1 MESDDKFLHSYG
13 KDPSPGYARRLRETL
28 REIEEPA
35 RRPLWRPLVAAAAGL
50 AVLVALFAFPAVRAG
65 AQAMLDMFRVRN
77 FVAVSFDPARLEKL
91 RALKEN
97 RAMLVFDRQEV
108 IQDPGKPV
116 VEPSP
121 AAAGAVAGFAVQS
134 PSFLPNGLVLDTVAV
149 TGEGRARLG
158 ASTTR
163 LREVLNALDLRDVQV
178 PPNLDSQDLMVHT
191 YPVVAQS
198 YRAEKHHLQLLQSR
212 NPEVSMP
219 AGVDLPRLGEIGLR
233 ILGIDAG
240 EAHRLASSIDWRS
253 TLLVPVPTTASSF
266 VQVTVQGNPGL
277 LVTTKGEEA
286 EGNKRRRAGSVLLWT
301 QGDRVFALAGTLE
314 SRDMVQVA
322 ESVR

>member
-1 MESDDKFLHSYG
+1 MDHDDRFLHSYAQ
-13 KDPSPGYARRLRETL
+13 DPPPGYARRLRETL
-28 REIEEPA
+28 RELEEPA
-35 RRPLWRPLVAAAAGL
+35 RRSPWRPLVAAAAGL

-91 RALKEN
+91 RSLKQN
-97 RAMLVFDRQEV
+97 SGMLVFDRQEM

-116 VEPSP
+116 VEPSA

-134 PSFLPNGLVLDTVAV
+134 PSFLPNGLVPDTVAV

-158 ASTTR
+158 ASTAR
-163 LREVLNALDLRDVQV
+163 LREILDALDLRDVQV
-178 PPNLDSQDLMVHT
+178 PPNLDTQDLTVHT
-191 YPVVAQS
+191 YPVVSQS
-198 YRAEKHHLQLLQSR
+198 YRAEKHHLQFLQSR
-212 NPEVSMP
+212 NPEVSLP

-233 ILGIDAG
+233 ILGMDAG
-240 EAHRLASSIDWRS
+240 EARRLASSIDWRS

-266 VQVTVQGNPGL
+266 RQVTVQGNPGL
-277 LVTTKGEEA
+277 LVTTTGEN
-286 EGNKRRRAGSVLLWT
+286 GGKKRRAGTVLLWT
-301 QGDRVFALAGTLE
+301 EGDRVFALAGTLGD
-314 SRDMVQVA
+314 RDLMQVA

>member
-1 MESDDKFLHSYG
+1 MESDDKFLHSHRR
-13 KDPSPGYARRLRETL
+13 DPAPGFARRLRETL
-28 REIEEPA
+28 REVEDPA
-35 RRPLWRPLVAAAAGL
+35 PRPLWRPLVAAAAAL
-50 AVLVALFAFPAVRAG
+50 AVIVALFAFPAVRAG
-65 AQAMLDMFRVRN
+65 AQAVLDLFRVRN

-91 RALKEN
+91 RALKQN
-97 RAMLVFDRQEV
+97 SGMLVFDRQQV

-116 VEPSP
+116 VEPSA

-158 ASTTR
+158 ASTAR
-163 LREVLNALDLRDVQV
+163 LREILDALDLRDVQV
-178 PPNLDSQDLMVHT
+178 PPNLDTQDLTVHM

-198 YRAEKHHLQLLQSR
+198 YRSEKHHLQLIQSR

-233 ILGIDAG
+233 ILGMDAG

-266 VQVTVQGNPGL
+266 RQVTVQGNPGL
-277 LVTTKGEEA
+277 LVTTTGEE
-286 EGNKRRRAGSVLLWT
+286 GGTKRRRAGNVLLWT
-301 QGDRVFALAGTLE
+301 QGDRVLALAGTIGD
-314 SRDMVQVA
+314 RDLVQVA